1 MKVRLKGSVAC
12 GFSRPDGIKYPAIK
26 KYTRMK
32 NMVVFLA
39 AMLFCSAASAQ
50 WKAQTA
56 ETYENT
62 YRMAFVTSTSGTETL
77 RIMRAV
83 TPGQK
88 AANPYDQ
95 ITGQILLSKNIGTEN
110 RVLSLVLRFDDSPKM
125 YIHQPADM
133 KQDWDANVRKFII
146 ESDWQMWRLGD
157 TRNKQARSTA
167 DNTIADRKKEII
179 DLLKASQKVNCQ
191 IVLLHKVH
199 GTQSII
205 TTEFVLKN
213 STKSM
218 NFLLQ

>member
-1 MKVRLKGSVAC
+1 M
-12 GFSRPDGIKYPAIK
+12 
-26 KYTRMK
+26 MK
-32 NMVVFLA
+32 NIVIFLA
-39 AMLFCSAASAQ
+39 TLLLSSVVSAQ

-56 ETYENT
+56 ETYDQT
-62 YRMAFVTSTSGTETL
+62 YRMAFVTSVKGTETL

-88 AANPYDQ
+88 VSNPYDQ
-95 ITGQILLSKNIGTEN
+95 ITGQILLNKDIGN
-110 RVLSLVLRFDDSPKM
+110 DNQVISLVLRFDDSPKM

-133 KQDWDANVRKFII
+133 KQEWDENVRKFVI

-167 DNTIADRKKEII
+167 ENANTDRKKEII
-179 DLLKASQKVNCQ
+179 DLLKACKKVNVQ

-205 TTEFVLKN
+205 TTEFMLKN
-213 STKSM
+213 STKSI
-218 NFLLQ
+218 NYLLL